1 MQEDD
6 EGNIQLLKVLNANV
20 GIRLPPTFLI
30 CNASPQISLPFKCA
44 FYRFK

>member
-20 GIRLPPTFLI
+20 GIVTHLLRLV
-30 CNASPQISLPFKCA
+30 SPLNVHFTDLNN
-44 FYRFK
+44 RF